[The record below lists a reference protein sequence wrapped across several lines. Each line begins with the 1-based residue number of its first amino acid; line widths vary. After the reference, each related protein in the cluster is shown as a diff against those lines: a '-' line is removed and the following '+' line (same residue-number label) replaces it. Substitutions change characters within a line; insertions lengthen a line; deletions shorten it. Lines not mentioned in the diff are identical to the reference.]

1 MLELISAA
9 RRRKRTPTYS
19 LFDVVSMEFR
29 VGLLD
34 IDLNMHLNNGKYTKI
49 MDRCRLEHAVVT
61 GLLNRMIEARA
72 SAVVANSEI
81 AYVRELRPY
90 QRFMVHTRILG
101 WDDKYTYYDQ
111 RFDSQRKLPTH
122 ALLRLAHMYGG
133 QPTSPHAFQAKTGQ
147 NKGSRPPAAPAP
159 PPPGPGCVQQPVI
172 RFQFGHFAQGVVAI
186 HRFATNPVIRQGFQQ
201 ALNALAGEGFV
212 IGNQYAFAVFGIHG
226 LFRD

>member
-111 RFDSQRKLPTH
+111 RFDSQRKLHTH

-133 QPTSPHAFQAKTGQ
+133 KTISPQAFQEMTGLNKVSPPLPAYVQDWKTLLQ
-147 NKGSRPPAAPAP
+147 SKKRLTETDPEP
-159 PPPGPGCVQQPVI
+159 
-172 RFQFGHFAQGVVAI
+172 
-186 HRFATNPVIRQGFQQ
+186 T
-201 ALNALAGEGFV
+201 
-212 IGNQYAFAVFGIHG
+212 
-226 LFRD
+226 RDIP

>member
-9 RRRKRTPTYS
+9 RRRKLTPTYS

-61 GLLNRMIEARA
+61 GLLNRMIE
-72 SAVVANSEI
+72 
-81 AYVRELRPY
+81 ELRPY

-111 RFDSQRKLPTH
+111 RFDSQRKLHTH

-133 QPTSPHAFQAKTGQ
+133 KTISPQAFQEMTGLNKVSPPLPAYVQDWKTLLQ
-147 NKGSRPPAAPAP
+147 SKKRLTETDPEPA
-159 PPPGPGCVQQPVI
+159 
-172 RFQFGHFAQGVVAI
+172 
-186 HRFATNPVIRQGFQQ
+186 
-201 ALNALAGEGFV
+201 
-212 IGNQYAFAVFGIHG
+212 
-226 LFRD
+226 RDIP

>member
-101 WDDKYTYYDQ
+101 WDDKYMYYDQ
-111 RFDSQRKLPTH
+111 RFESQRKLHTH
-122 ALLRLAHMYGG
+122 ALLRVANVYGG
-133 QPTSPHAFQAKTGQ
+133 KSVSPQTVQEMTGMNLTSP
-147 NKGSRPPAAPAP
+147 
-159 PPPGPGCVQQPVI
+159 
-172 RFQFGHFAQGVVAI
+172 
-186 HRFATNPVIRQGFQQ
+186 
-201 ALNALAGEGFV
+201 ALPEYVEQWKRLLQTKRRLTES
-212 IGNQYAFAVFGIHG
+212 
-226 LFRD
+226 D

>member
-61 GLLNRMIEARA
+61 GLLNR
-72 SAVVANSEI
+72 EI

-111 RFDSQRKLPTH
+111 RFDSQRKLHTH

-133 QPTSPHAFQAKTGQ
+133 KTISPQAFQEMTGLNKVSPPLPAYVQDWKTLLQ
-147 NKGSRPPAAPAP
+147 SKKRLTETDPEPA
-159 PPPGPGCVQQPVI
+159 
-172 RFQFGHFAQGVVAI
+172 
-186 HRFATNPVIRQGFQQ
+186 
-201 ALNALAGEGFV
+201 
-212 IGNQYAFAVFGIHG
+212 
-226 LFRD
+226 RDIP